1 MPEVCCAHQPAGPA
15 PLRPET
21 GKPTRS
27 VDRFTVL
34 HHARPDLVG
43 RVRDPA
49 YGFCDLPACDVVYV
63 GAAGQLLPKPE
74 LRARVGLTEPHRYS
88 SGIPRTSGYRTH
100 RASPATSLP
109 VRLSRRLLIR

>member
-15 PLRPET
+15 PLCPET

-63 GAAGQLLPKPE
+63 GAAG
-74 LRARVGLTEPHRYS
+74 
-88 SGIPRTSGYRTH
+88 
-100 RASPATSLP
+100 
-109 VRLSRRLLIR
+109 